1 MKKIILI
8 LILLIQFPLYSDP
21 EFQNFALYDVEGNRQ
36 VFYGILKE
44 NPNKIFVL
52 NFTSVDCVP
61 CKKEIPELIE
71 LEKKTPQMKLYCIF
85 NEAGNI
91 AGPVGKSLGLPNA
104 YSDPMENIQKIFGV
118 KSYPTTVVLGKQGK
132 VIATLIGYNEE
143 NIKQLKKLLEKWNGK
158 RCKNLLW

>member
-1 MKKIILI
+1 MKT
-8 LILLIQFPLYSDP
+8 ILLLYLLVIQIPLYTDP
-21 EFQNFALYDVEGNRQ
+21 EFPNFALYDVDGKRQ
-36 VFYGILKE
+36 VFYGILKDQS
-44 NPNKIFVL
+44 PYKIFVL

-71 LEKKTPQMKLYCIF
+71 LEKKNPQMKLFCIF

-132 VIATLIGYNEE
+132 VLATLIGYNEE
-143 NIKQLKKLLEKWNGK
+143 NTKQLKKLLEK
-158 RCKNLLW
+158 

>member
-1 MKKIILI
+1 MKKFLLI
-8 LILLIQFPLYSDP
+8 LVLLFQFPLLSDP

-36 VFYGILKE
+36 VFYGVLKE

-52 NFTSVDCVP
+52 NFTSVDCIP

-71 LEKKTPQMKLYCIF
+71 LEKRTPQMKLFCIF

-91 AGPVGKSLGLPNA
+91 AKPVAKSLGLQTS
-104 YSDPMENIQKIFGV
+104 YSDPVENIQKIFGV

-132 VIATLIGYNEE
+132 ILATLVGYNEE
-143 NIKQLKKLLEKWNGK
+143 NTKQLKKLLEK
-158 RCKNLLW
+158 

>member
-1 MKKIILI
+1 MKKFLLI
-8 LILLIQFPLYSDP
+8 LVLLFQFPLFSDP

-71 LEKKTPQMKLYCIF
+71 LEKKTPQVKLFCIF

-91 AGPVGKSLGLPNA
+91 AKPVAKSLGLQTS
-104 YSDPMENIQKIFGV
+104 YSDPVENIQKIFGV
-118 KSYPTTVVLGKQGK
+118 KSYPTTVVLGKQVK
-132 VIATLIGYNEE
+132 ILATLVGYNEE
-143 NIKQLKKLLEKWNGK
+143 NTKQLRKLLEK
-158 RCKNLLW
+158 

>member
-1 MKKIILI
+1 MKKFLLI
-8 LILLIQFPLYSDP
+8 LVLLFQYPLFSDP

-44 NPNKIFVL
+44 NANKIFVL
-52 NFTSVDCVP
+52 NFTSVDCIP

-71 LEKKTPQMKLYCIF
+71 LEKKTPQMKLFCIF

-91 AGPVGKSLGLPNA
+91 AKPVAKSLGLQTS
-104 YSDPMENIQKIFGV
+104 YSDPVENIQKIFGV

-132 VIATLIGYNEE
+132 ILATLIGYNEE
-143 NIKQLKKLLEKWNGK
+143 NTKQLKKLLEK
-158 RCKNLLW
+158 

>member
-21 EFQNFALYDVEGNRQ
+21 EFPNFALYDVEGNRQ

-44 NPNKIFVL
+44 SPGKIFVL

-71 LEKKTPQMKLYCIF
+71 LEKKTPQMKLFCIF

-91 AGPVGKSLGLPNA
+91 AKPVAKSLGLQTS
-104 YSDPMENIQKIFGV
+104 YSDPVENIQKIFGV
-118 KSYPTTVVLGKQGK
+118 KSYPTTIVLGKQGK
-132 VIATLIGYNEE
+132 ILATLIGYNEE
-143 NIKQLKKLLEKWNGK
+143 NTKQLKKLLEK
-158 RCKNLLW
+158 